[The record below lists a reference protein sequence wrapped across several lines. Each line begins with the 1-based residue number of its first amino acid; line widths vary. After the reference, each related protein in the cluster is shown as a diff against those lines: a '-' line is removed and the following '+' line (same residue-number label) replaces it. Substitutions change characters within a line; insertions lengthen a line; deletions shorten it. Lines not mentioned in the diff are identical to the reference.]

1 MRVMD
6 AGVEEDAEDDG
17 DGDDDALPWML
28 LYPSFFSLIPLF
40 IAFVV
45 VVVVVE
51 ARFPALER

>member
-6 AGVEEDAEDDG
+6 TGVEEDADND
-17 DGDDDALPWML
+17 DDDAMPWIL
-28 LYPSFFSLIPLF
+28 LHPMFFSLIPLF

-45 VVVVVE
+45 VVVVE